1 MLFAG
6 SRITLRSV
14 AISDVGTILMWENDP
29 DLEPFSDPHDP
40 YTEEQ
45 IVDFVVS
52 QQVGFEANGQIRLM
66 ICVAGRAVGAV
77 DIFDYDGASADV
89 GVLVYSDD
97 DRRRGYATEALEA
110 VKALAPQLGIATLWA
125 TIDSENIASTALF
138 RRCGFVKV
146 DKNRYKYE
154 QSCSS
159 VNPFSRLWQP

>member
-1 MLFAG
+1 MELRG
-6 SRITLRSV
+6 ERVILRSV
-14 AISDVGTILMWENDP
+14 DIDDVQTILMWENDP

-89 GVLVYSDD
+89 GVLVYSED

-110 VKALAPQLGIATLWA
+110 VKRYAPQWGIAPLWE
-125 TIDSENIASTALF
+125 TIYSENIASTALF

-154 QSCSS
+154 QSCCS
-159 VNPFSRLWQP
+159 VNPFSRLR

>member
-1 MLFAG
+1 
-6 SRITLRSV
+6 
-14 AISDVGTILMWENDP
+14 
-29 DLEPFSDPHDP
+29 
-40 YTEEQ
+40 
-45 IVDFVVS
+45 
-52 QQVGFEANGQIRLM
+52 M
-66 ICVAGRAVGAV
+66 ICVAGRAVGAG

-97 DRRRGYATEALEA
+97 DRRRGYASEALEA

>member
-1 MLFAG
+1 MELRG
-6 SRITLRSV
+6 ERIVLRSV
-14 AISDVGTILMWENDP
+14 DIDDVQTILMWENDP

-40 YTEEQ
+40 YTEQQ
-45 IVDFVVS
+45 IVEFILA

-66 ICVAGRAVGAV
+66 ICVADRAVGAV
-77 DIFDYDGASADV
+77 DIFDYDGSSADV
-89 GVLVYSDD
+89 GVLVYSED

-110 VKALAPQLGIATLWA
+110 VKRYAPQWGIATLWA

-154 QSCSS
+154 QSCCS
-159 VNPFSRLWQP
+159 VNTFSRLR

>member
-1 MLFAG
+1 MELRG
-6 SRITLRSV
+6 ERIILRSV
-14 AISDVGTILMWENDP
+14 DIDDVQTILMWENDP
-29 DLEPFSDPHDP
+29 DLEPFSDPHPD
-40 YTEEQ
+40 YTEQQ
-45 IVDFVVS
+45 IVEFILA

-66 ICVAGRAVGAV
+66 IDVAGRAVGAV
-77 DIFDYDGASADV
+77 DIFDYDGSSADV

-110 VKALAPQLGIATLWA
+110 VKKYAPQWGIATLWA

-154 QSCSS
+154 QSCCS
-159 VNPFSRLWQP
+159 VNTFSRLR

>member
-1 MLFAG
+1 MELRG
-6 SRITLRSV
+6 ERIVLRSV
-14 AISDVGTILMWENDP
+14 DIDDVQTILMWENDP

-40 YTEEQ
+40 YTEQQ
-45 IVDFVVS
+45 IVEFILA

-77 DIFDYDGASADV
+77 DIFDYDGSSADV
-89 GVLVYSDD
+89 GVLVYSEKN
-97 DRRRGYATEALEA
+97 RRRGYATEALEA
-110 VKALAPQLGIATLWA
+110 VKTYAPQWGIATLWA

-159 VNPFSRLWQP
+159 VNTFSRLR

>member
-1 MLFAG
+1 MELRG
-6 SRITLRSV
+6 ERIVLRSV
-14 AISDVGTILMWENDP
+14 DIDDVQTILMWENDP
-29 DLEPFSDPHDP
+29 ALEPFSDPHDP
-40 YTEEQ
+40 YTEQQ
-45 IVDFVVS
+45 IVEFILA

-66 ICVAGRAVGAV
+66 IDVAGRAVGAV
-77 DIFDYDGASADV
+77 DIFDYDGSSADV
-89 GVLVYSDD
+89 GVLVYSED

-110 VKALAPQLGIATLWA
+110 VKRYAPQWGIATLWA

-159 VNPFSRLWQP
+159 VNTFSRLR

>member
-1 MLFAG
+1 MELRG
-6 SRITLRSV
+6 ERIVLRSV
-14 AISDVGTILMWENDP
+14 DIDDVQTILMWENDP

-40 YTEEQ
+40 YTEQQ
-45 IVDFVVS
+45 IVEFILA

-77 DIFDYDGASADV
+77 DIFDYDGSSADV
-89 GVLVYSDD
+89 GVLVYSEKN
-97 DRRRGYATEALEA
+97 RRRGYATEALEA
-110 VKALAPQLGIATLWA
+110 VKALAPQWGIATLWA

-159 VNPFSRLWQP
+159 VNPFSRLR

>member
-1 MLFAG
+1 MELRG
-6 SRITLRSV
+6 ERIVLRSV
-14 AISDVGTILMWENDP
+14 DIDDVQTILMWENDP

-40 YTEEQ
+40 YTEQQ
-45 IVDFVVS
+45 IVEFILA
-52 QQVGFEANGQIRLM
+52 QQVGFEANGQIRL
-66 ICVAGRAVGAV
+66 IIDVAGRAVGAV
-77 DIFDYDGASADV
+77 DIFDYDGSSADV

-110 VKALAPQLGIATLWA
+110 VKRYAPQWGIATLWA

-154 QSCSS
+154 QSCCS
-159 VNPFSRLWQP
+159 VNTFSRLR

>member
-1 MLFAG
+1 MELRG
-6 SRITLRSV
+6 ERVVLRSV
-14 AISDVGTILMWENDP
+14 DIDDVQTILMWENDP

-40 YTEEQ
+40 YTEQQ
-45 IVDFVVS
+45 IVEFILA

-77 DIFDYDGASADV
+77 DVFDYDGSSADV
-89 GVLVYSDD
+89 GVLVYSQD

-110 VKALAPQLGIATLWA
+110 VKRYAPQWGIAILWA

-154 QSCSS
+154 QSCCS
-159 VNPFSRLWQP
+159 VNPFSRLR

>member
-1 MLFAG
+1 MGIEAG
-6 SRITLRSV
+6 KITLRSV
-14 AISDVGTILMWENDP
+14 DIDDVQTILMWENDP

-40 YTEEQ
+40 YTEQQ
-45 IVDFVVS
+45 IVEFILA

-66 ICVAGRAVGAV
+66 IDVAGRAVGAV
-77 DIFDYDGASADV
+77 DIFDYDGSSADV
-89 GVLVYSDD
+89 GVLVYSEK

-110 VKALAPQLGIATLWA
+110 VKRYAPQWGIATLWA

-154 QSCSS
+154 QSCCS
-159 VNPFSRLWQP
+159 VNPFSRLR